1 MTTAQTKFNEVL
13 KEKSRVTARLIEIR
27 LLPDEKQGDEL
38 RAEITTLTQKQGEV
52 EARYIPALDA
62 LEAEQN
68 TDGDKGGEGA
78 ERRALIERT
87 SFKPYLDAALSN
99 RALDGAE
106 AELNSAMQAV
116 PEHGG
121 VAIPW
126 PVVAGCFPPVEKRAD
141 TTTALPA
148 SGNLTVEQDY
158 LGRLFSGGSSEFLLA
173 RNVML
178 PAGSVS
184 IPVVTAGPSAVY
196 YAGNAVADAGGA
208 TVEFKTAD
216 PTRLQCAVVLRAS
229 DIQRSPGLVTAIQND
244 LAAATAD
251 AVDKKIID
259 QLFTDLTDATDAS
272 GIISYE
278 NFIAELSGGVD
289 GKAANSIGQ
298 VRALLGVATYKLA
311 SGKISTNGDL
321 SAVDYAAARAGGIF
335 VSSNMPGKSG
345 TRQKGLL
352 AKTGAPGSVASV
364 FFGSAELLNDPWTLS
379 AKGERRLTLL
389 SFHQALTLR
398 TDGFSEASF
407 KLS

>member
-1 MTTAQTKFNEVL
+1 MTKTQKAYNNIK
-13 KEKSRVTARLIEIR
+13 KEKSKITARLIEIR
-27 LLPDEKQGDEL
+27 LLPETDEL

-62 LEAEQN
+62 LEAEQSQN
-68 TDGDKGGEGA
+68 GAGGEGA

-87 SFKPYLDAALSN
+87 DFKNYLDVAMNGRS
-99 RALDGAE
+99 LDGAE
-106 AELNSAMQAV
+106 AELNAATNASPQC
-116 PEHGG
+116 GG
-121 VAIPW
+121 VPVPW
-126 PVVAGCFPPVEKRAD
+126 EVIAGCRAPVEKRAD
-141 TTTALPA
+141 TTSVLPA
-148 SGNLTVEQDY
+148 TGNQTIEEEYVS
-158 LGRLFSGGSSEFLLA
+158 RLFAGGSSEFLMA
-173 RNVML
+173 RTVMV
-178 PAGSVS
+178 PAGSAS
-184 IPVVTAGPSAVY
+184 IPVVTAGPGAM
-196 YAGNAVADAGGA
+196 YAAGSVVVDAGSA
-208 TVEFKTAD
+208 TVEFKNAD
-216 PTRLQCAVVLRAS
+216 PTRLQASVVLRAS
-229 DIQRSPGLVTAIQND
+229 DIQRSPGLIPAMQND
-244 LAAATAD
+244 LAQSTAD

-379 AKGERRLTLL
+379 QRGERRLSLI
-389 SFHQALTLR
+389 SFHQVLTLR
-398 TDGFSEASF
+398 KPAFAEASF

>member
-1 MTTAQTKFNEVL
+1 MTKTQKAYNNIK
-13 KEKSRVTARLIEIR
+13 KEKSKITARLIEIR
-27 LLPDEKQGDEL
+27 LLPETDEL

-62 LEAEQN
+62 LEAEQSQN
-68 TDGDKGGEGA
+68 GAGGEGA

-87 SFKPYLDAALSN
+87 DFKNYLDVAMNGRS
-99 RALDGAE
+99 LDGAE
-106 AELNSAMQAV
+106 AELNAATNASPQC
-116 PEHGG
+116 GG
-121 VAIPW
+121 VPVPW
-126 PVVAGCFPPVEKRAD
+126 EVIAGCRAPVEKRAD
-141 TTTALPA
+141 TTSVLPA
-148 SGNLTVEQDY
+148 TGNQTIEEEYVS
-158 LGRLFSGGSSEFLLA
+158 RLFAGGSSEFLMA
-173 RNVML
+173 RTVMV
-178 PAGSVS
+178 PAGSAS
-184 IPVVTAGPSAVY
+184 IPVVTAGPGAM
-196 YAGNAVADAGGA
+196 YAAGSVVVDAGSA
-208 TVEFKTAD
+208 TVEFKNAD
-216 PTRLQCAVVLRAS
+216 PTRLQASVVLRAS
-229 DIQRSPGLVTAIQND
+229 DIQRSPGLIPAMQND
-244 LAAATAD
+244 LAQSTAD

-379 AKGERRLTLL
+379 QRGERRDC
-389 SFHQALTLR
+389 R
-398 TDGFSEASF
+398 
-407 KLS
+407 